1 MQRESLGI
9 SLSIVMGEEKTDV
22 DAIKLRWV
30 YDVKESEGWE
40 G

>member
-1 MQRESLGI
+1 MQQESLGI
-9 SLSIVMGEEKTDV
+9 SLSIVMGEEKTDA

-30 YDVKESEGWE
+30 YDEKGLGGWE